1 MKEMM
6 KAVAY
11 GRKEKGNFW
20 VNVRVLF
27 LYLLPLRAEAS
38 RCPYI
43 CTVADDT
50 PLQDLRCWCSLHELA
65 SREATKIIGNPL

>member
-1 MKEMM
+1 MKARERRPAETRRRATDRERNGSLRTKMKEMM

-11 GRKEKGNFW
+11 GRKEKVNFW

-27 LYLLPLRAEAS
+27 LYLFPLRAEAS

-43 CTVADDT
+43 QYV
-50 PLQDLRCWCSLHELA
+50 P
-65 SREATKIIGNPL
+65 